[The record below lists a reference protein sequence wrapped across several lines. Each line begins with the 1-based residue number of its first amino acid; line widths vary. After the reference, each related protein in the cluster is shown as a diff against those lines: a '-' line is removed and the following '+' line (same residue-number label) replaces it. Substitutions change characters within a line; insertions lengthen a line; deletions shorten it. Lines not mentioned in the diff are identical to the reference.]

1 MRIKAR
7 RGVDS
12 FVRPRAA
19 VAGAAAVMF
28 AAFVLGACAPRVDN
42 QGHLPDPEIL
52 TKIEVGKQRRE
63 QVLDLIGSPSSVA
76 AFGPETWYY
85 ISQRVHTVAFFAPTL
100 EDRKVI
106 AIRFD
111 DKGVVRDVRE
121 LGLEDGKKVEHVER
135 ATPTAGHEMT
145 VLEQVIGN
153 LGRFN
158 RRPGPNQPQAP
169 NPTGPSPY

>member
-1 MRIKAR
+1 MAT
-7 RGVDS
+7 
-12 FVRPRAA
+12 A
-19 VAGAAAVMF
+19 VLAGFLV
-28 AAFVLGACAPRVDN
+28 GACATRVDN
-42 QGHLPDPEIL
+42 QGNLPDAEVL
-52 TKIEVGKQRRE
+52 TKIEVGKQGRE

-85 ISQRVHTVAFFAPTL
+85 ISQRIHSVAFFSPTL

-111 DKGVVRDVRE
+111 DKGVVREVRE
-121 LGLEDGKKVEHVER
+121 LGLEDGKKIEHVER
-135 ATPTAGHEMT
+135 VTPTAGHEMT
-145 VLEQVIGN
+145 VLEQMVGN

-158 RRPGPNQPQAP
+158 RKPGPGQQAP